1 MDEATF
7 KRRTKMLGLS
17 VIALSRAMRRDLASD
32 VVVRQLLRSAN
43 SVGANYRSACRAK
56 SAADMLA
63 RLALVEEEADETAHW
78 LEVLRDAKS
87 IPPAAADPLI
97 NEANEIVAM
106 TVASIRTLRSRA
118 TKIQN
123 PKSKIQD
130 A

>member
-78 LEVLRDAKS
+78 LEVLRDSKS